1 MRCRRPFNQNGN
13 ARFDVATRDDNPH
26 DAEFQ
31 MRAAIGIPGGNRL
44 GQPPLIS
51 IDLLAGVP
59 QAGQFDTGISHMKTR
74 ARREI
79 RQPDSRSRDVFTQ
92 ITGTDIKAGLAQIA
106 EQFRLYEMNLTQVG
120 RRSVYVLEIEML
132 NRHTFMGI
140 AFDTQRF
147 DKGYGVTDRFLE
159 HVSGGAADRNNLT

>member
-1 MRCRRPFNQNGN
+1 MRCRRQFNRNGC
-13 ARFDVATRDDNPH
+13 ARFNFATPDDNPH

-31 MRAAIGIPGGNRL
+31 MCAAVGIPGGNRL

-59 QAGQFDTGISHMKTR
+59 QAGQLDTGISDMNTR

-79 RQPDSRSRDVFTQ
+79 RQCDSRSRDVFTQ
-92 ITGTDIKAGLAQIA
+92 IARTDIKAGLAQVV
-106 EQFRLYEMNLTQVG
+106 EQFRLYEMNLTQV
-120 RRSVYVLEIEML
+120 RSRGVYVFEIEML
-132 NRHTFMGI
+132 NRHTVMGI
-140 AFDTQRF
+140 VFDAQRF
-147 DKGYGVTDRFLE
+147 DKGYGVIDCFLE